1 MKKRRRFL
9 VPNESHGE
17 SPPVAIYHV
26 VTRVVDRRF
35 VLEADEKEQLRILLR
50 MYERFSGCRILSYC
64 LMSNHLHVLL
74 EVPPGCEKGESLG
87 LSDEELLRRLGGLYS
102 KNYTAMVTREIEAAR
117 TLMSETL
124 NTDGEKLA
132 RLERE
137 ENERLGQEALEEIH
151 VRYSYRMHS
160 LSEFFKGMLQ
170 RFTCWFN
177 REHGRKGTLWES
189 RFRSVIVQ
197 DGLAGRTMAS
207 YIDLNPVRAGMVEDP
222 ADYRWSSYGEAVGGG
237 RGAKKAQEGL
247 VRALYSF
254 NEKEVSSRSW
264 AQGGVAKEYR
274 RILVAEGMAQSE
286 VREASGAKQKV
297 TIRKGIDR
305 EKATKEL
312 ERLAEEKARDLRIS
326 KVVRCRVRYFTDGAV
341 IGSKSFVDNVFQ
353 SSRER
358 FGPKRK
364 DGARKPRGTLG
375 EMSGEIWSLRNLK
388 EEVP

>member
-1 MKKRRRFL
+1 M
-9 VPNESHGE
+9 
-17 SPPVAIYHV
+17 
-26 VTRVVDRRF
+26 
-35 VLEADEKEQLRILLR
+35 
-50 MYERFSGCRILSYC
+50 
-64 LMSNHLHVLL
+64 
-74 EVPPGCEKGESLG
+74 
-87 LSDEELLRRLGGLYS
+87 
-102 KNYTAMVTREIEAAR
+102 
-117 TLMSETL
+117 
-124 NTDGEKLA
+124 
-132 RLERE
+132 ERE
-137 ENERLGQEALEEIH
+137 ENERSGREMLEGIH

-197 DGLAGRTMAS
+197 DGLAARTMAS

-237 RGAKKAQEGL
+237 REAKKAQEGL

-305 EKATKEL
+305 ENATKEL

-364 DGARKPRGTLG
+364 RLSVSCA
-375 EMSGEIWSLRNLK
+375 
-388 EEVP
+388 